1 MKIIFNTFLYL
12 AFITF
17 AFSQSNTRVK
27 MEFGNGTS
35 TASNYFIEIED
46 RNFSAKLNIDR
57 LKSTIRN
64 LKFEFES
71 DDDYNDYFQTLGS
84 IVSASASG
92 IRIEIK
98 EGREGVLI
106 DVGKIS
112 ISLNNW
118 DVHIDNNGPR
128 NMPVF
133 SWKLDLQNTEIT
145 PSTDM
150 TRDLGK
156 EEWQIFNYLS
166 GGSGAITIKKILGNL
181 SMTQNGKISAK
192 GSILLPVGKIGVNL
206 LATINQDLKSEPYI
220 NSLKLDLLNL
230 NPEVKAWLNDIMI
243 EENISFR
250 KKGTGFMI
258 NLSGLISS
266 PRFH

>member
-27 MEFGNGTS
+27 MGMVNGTS
-35 TASNYFIEIED
+35 SLTDYTLEIEE
-46 RNFSAKLNIDR
+46 RGFSAKIHVDR
-57 LKSTIRN
+57 LKSTVRN

-71 DDDYNDYFQTLGS
+71 DDYYNDYFQTLGS

-98 EGREGVLI
+98 EGREGILI
-106 DVGKIS
+106 DVGKFS

-150 TRDLGK
+150 TRDLGR

-192 GSILLPVGKIGVNL
+192 GSILLSVGKIGVNL

-230 NPEVKAWLNDIMI
+230 TPEVKAWLNDIMI

>member
-27 MEFGNGTS
+27 MGMVNGTS
-35 TASNYFIEIED
+35 SLTDYTLEIEE
-46 RNFSAKLNIDR
+46 RGFSAKIHVDR
-57 LKSTIRN
+57 LKSTVRN

-71 DDDYNDYFQTLGS
+71 DDYYNDYFQTLGS

-98 EGREGVLI
+98 EGREGILI
-106 DVGKIS
+106 DVGKFS

-243 EENISFR
+243 EENIPFR